1 MIFVRPLLNKLI
13 RISYESIDA
22 GAGAQPSFKKNM
34 AKIGT
39 IQLIV
44 MVVIYVNNL
53 IIFESF
59 LAIF

>member
-1 MIFVRPLLNKLI
+1 MNLSMQRLGHNLH
-13 RISYESIDA
+13 
-22 GAGAQPSFKKNM
+22 FKKNV

-59 LAIF
+59 LAIL